1 MSLIYLHS
9 HQRVIKFNSKGAHIV
24 QLIINGDSIEVPET
38 VTTVSQLLLHLGL
51 GEKIVI
57 VELNQIILEKAN
69 LLVTMV
75 STGDRIEIV
84 HFVGGG

>member
-1 MSLIYLHS
+1 LNWIYLHS
-9 HQRVIKFNSKGAHIV
+9 HQRVIKFKSKGAHIV

-69 LLVTMV
+69 HLTTTV
-75 STGDRIEIV
+75 SNGDRIEIV

>member
-1 MSLIYLHS
+1 LSWIYLHS
-9 HQRVIKFNSKGAHIV
+9 HQRVIKFISKGAHIV
-24 QLIINGDSIEVPET
+24 QLIINGDPIGVPET

-69 LLVTMV
+69 HLVTTV
-75 STGDRIEIV
+75 SSGDRIEIV